1 MSIVVPQLQYTSG
14 GKPVA
19 IASSR
24 RTVKVM
30 PEAGTS
36 GYTPGTNNTIR
47 IDLSPSL
54 GFLDAHNSFLSFR
67 VKTKGDTVDHSKVCR
82 MDKNSM
88 SWVRRF
94 TIHSSTG
101 SILEDIDHYNLV
113 VNLLHTTT
121 GGMNYSKTIGQMI
134 DNTGDRACRNAAMAN
149 PKGAQ
154 FNSGFDASGIMNGEG
169 RYLPLSFMQGPMT
182 IELVLADFKDCFV
195 GTGTTGNDP
204 QYQIDNVEYHAN
216 VLSMSEEYNAKFSEQ
231 LRTRGIDMS
240 FDTYKVHVT
249 TLTSPNMDLPIS
261 QNSASVKGSYHVLRS
276 KDKYSN
282 ANYDSLSTYK
292 SGNLVE
298 VMWDLGGQLYPTQ
311 PLKLKDDGVTSLY
324 THNLQSFNYFRNHNL
339 GCQVND
345 RNFWSSEATTENQVP
360 TGSASVYKALPIRR
374 VYGTWVAN
382 SKDAYKSPST
392 VTGIVAGSIAVAKAG
407 AASTV
412 EEVKDA
418 VVALIANAE
427 ADKPHTPSITI
438 DATHNASYVVTTL
451 HFVPDDPKD
460 VVLVEQGLRC
470 KMGLAGALE
479 ADGIKEEKTVAG
491 DKPIKGTPATFTNL
505 ATEASVG
512 LDRFFLNKPT
522 AQPATYTDV
531 DKAND
536 NNYKDTAK
544 NVMYAGAPTMVTWGG
559 LKNDLSVN
567 NDLFVSGLGVPFVDS
582 NNHPILSKE
591 PAFRQE
597 GWCDLIPSDENFYIS
612 NNFETFMENSELVSG
627 SDLTNATPLHIRL
640 IYEGDIKKTEDEQ
653 YFENMDTQDVFTS
666 FIHIDSVLRMQPDG
680 TLISSV

>member
-169 RYLPLSFMQGPMT
+169 RYLPLSFMQGPLT
-182 IELVLADFKDCFV
+182 LELVLADFKDCFV

-282 ANYDSLSTYK
+282 AEYDSLSTYK
-292 SGNLVE
+292 SGNLEE

-345 RNFWSSEATTENQVP
+345 RNFWSSEASASNQVP

-392 VTGIVAGSIAVAKAG
+392 VAGIGAGSIAVASAG
-407 AASTV
+407 AVSTV
-412 EEVKDA
+412 EEVKAA

-427 ADKPHTPSITI
+427 ADKPHTPSIVI
-438 DATHNASYVVTTL
+438 DGDHNASYVVTTL

-470 KMGLAGALE
+470 KMGLAGKLTDA
-479 ADGIKEEKTVAG
+479 GIAG
-491 DKPIKGTPATFTNL
+491 EVTETTDKPIKGTPATFTNL

-512 LDRFFLNKPT
+512 LDRFFLNGPT
-522 AQPATYTDV
+522 AQPTDYTDA

-536 NNYKDTAK
+536 NNYSDTAK

-559 LKNDLSVN
+559 LKNDLSAN
-567 NDLFVSGLGVPFVDS
+567 NDIFVSGLGVPFVDS

-640 IYEGDIKKTEDEQ
+640 IYQGSIKETPNVQ

>member
-67 VKTKGDTVDHSKVCR
+67 VKTKDDTVDHSKVCR

-134 DNTGDRACRNAAMAN
+134 DNTGDRACRNASMAN

-169 RYLPLSFMQGPMT
+169 RYLPLSFMQGPLT
-182 IELVLADFKDCFV
+182 LELVLADFKDCFV
-195 GTGTTGNDP
+195 GTGLGGNDP

-345 RNFWSSEATTENQVP
+345 RNFWSSEASASNQVP

-392 VTGIVAGSIAVAKAG
+392 VNPDISATGLDGLTELNVGAGSVN
-407 AASTV
+407 
-412 EEVKDA
+412 
-418 VVALIANAE
+418 ALRDSVQKLVRE
-427 ADKPHTPSITI
+427 ALRVKPHTPSITI
-438 DATHNASYVVTTL
+438 DPTHNASYVVTTL

-470 KMGLAGALE
+470 KMGLAGKLTDA
-479 ADGIKEEKTVAG
+479 AITAEKTVIG

-505 ATEASVG
+505 ATEANVG

-522 AQPATYTDV
+522 AQPNAYTDV

-559 LKNDLSVN
+559 LKNDLSAN
-567 NDLFVSGLGVPFVDS
+567 NDILCS
-582 NNHPILSKE
+582 NELQALQRVRLLKWG
-591 PAFRQE
+591 RQ
-597 GWCDLIPSDENFYIS
+597 SD
-612 NNFETFMENSELVSG
+612 
-627 SDLTNATPLHIRL
+627 
-640 IYEGDIKKTEDEQ
+640 
-653 YFENMDTQDVFTS
+653 
-666 FIHIDSVLRMQPDG
+666 
-680 TLISSV
+680 

>member
-67 VKTKGDTVDHSKVCR
+67 VKTKDDTVDHSKVCR

-182 IELVLADFKDCFV
+182 LELVLADFKDCFV
-195 GTGTTGNDP
+195 GTGLDGNDP

-292 SGNLVE
+292 SGNLEE

-345 RNFWSSEATTENQVP
+345 RNFWSSEASTANQVP

-392 VTGIVAGSIAVAKAG
+392 VAGLRAGTIAVAVQQV
-407 AASTV
+407 ASLLQRETAV
-412 EEVKDA
+412 E
-418 VVALIANAE
+418 ALIANAE
-427 ADKPHTPSITI
+427 ADKPHTPSIVI
-438 DATHNASYVVTTL
+438 DGDHNASYVVTTL

-470 KMGLAGALE
+470 KMGLAGKLTD
-479 ADGIKEEKTVAG
+479 DGIAEEKTDAL
-491 DKPIKGTPATFTNL
+491 DIPIKGTPATFTNL
-505 ATEASVG
+505 ATEANVG

-522 AQPATYTDV
+522 AQPAAYTDV

-559 LKNDLSVN
+559 LKNDGSAN
-567 NDLFVSGLGVPFVDS
+567 NDIFVSGLGVPFVDS

-640 IYEGDIKKTEDEQ
+640 IYQGRFPKQ
-653 YFENMDTQDVFTS
+653 QTS
-666 FIHIDSVLRMQPDG
+666 SILRTWTRRMYSPV
-680 TLISSV
+680 SSTSTASCECNRTAH